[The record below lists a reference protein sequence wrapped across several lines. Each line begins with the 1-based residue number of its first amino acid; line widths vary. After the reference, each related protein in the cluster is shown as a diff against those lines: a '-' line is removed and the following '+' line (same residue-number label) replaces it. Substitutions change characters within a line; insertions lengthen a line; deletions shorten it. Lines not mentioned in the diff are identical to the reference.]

1 MKHAVLL
8 VDDEDTIRTMLRM
21 VLELTGFKVLEAAD
35 GIQAIEQVE
44 THQPDIMV
52 LDVMMPRMDGF
63 AVCRQLRSQTETADL
78 PIIMFSGK
86 AQEEAVREGM
96 KAGATHYLVKP
107 ASPTEIIALIKKYLE
122 RINMPVDSST
132 EQDAVGLGGD

>member
-1 MKHAVLL
+1 MKQAVLL
-8 VDDEDTIRTMLRM
+8 VDDEETIRTMLKM

-44 THQPDIMV
+44 THNPDIMV

-63 AVCRQLRSQTETADL
+63 AVCRQLRSKSETENL

-86 AQEEAVREGM
+86 AQEEAIREGM
-96 KAGATHYLVKP
+96 NAGATHYLVKP
-107 ASPTEIIALIKKYLE
+107 ASPTEIIALIKKYLN
-122 RINMPVDSST
+122 RVNIQVDSST
-132 EQDAVGLGGD
+132 GHDTVGLGN